1 MKDVINWIKD
11 YFISIFLPII
21 CIIAGITLLIFGAA
35 IGDMFNQ
42 NIGSVLSLIGIVL
55 FFSGLA
61 LPVYFFIKSLFFS
74 IKDLSSKDSTRKI
87 SGILGIIFLVI
98 FILSVRDYVFNMSSN
113 VITALII
120 LLVVSFAFL
129 IILMIIIKMLYLIV
143 SSLIRFLTGLRG
155 KK

>member
-1 MKDVINWIKD
+1 MKEILKWILGSLT
-11 YFISIFLPII
+11 SIFLPSL
-21 CIIAGITLLIFGAA
+21 CII
-35 IGDMFNQ
+35 
-42 NIGSVLSLIGIVL
+42 IGIILVL
-55 FFSGLA
+55 YGMYINQKVNDTGGIMASIGIILFLLGLV